1 MTYMPD
7 FPLLLFDF
15 ADAQGRP
22 QRLCFREPIQ
32 VIAAHT
38 LAEVRLALEA
48 VAQAARAGRYAAGF
62 VAYEAAPAFE
72 PALRVRPP
80 VGALPLLWFGVFDA
94 PQPAPALPPGPFALS
109 EWQPTVSRTAYAAA
123 IDTVREAI
131 ARGDTYQ
138 ANYTMRLRAQFSG
151 DDLAFYEQLRAAQ
164 AASYSAY
171 LNLGR
176 YRILSASPELFF
188 HWDGAQ
194 LTSRPMK
201 GTAPRGRWPA
211 EDEAFATW
219 LAASEKNR
227 AENLMIVDLLRNDIG
242 RVARVGSVA
251 VPALFAIERYRT
263 VHQMTSTITAQTRPG
278 TDLASLFD
286 ALFPCGSITGAPKIE
301 TMKLLAKL
309 EDTPRG
315 VYCGAIGLV
324 APGGAATFN
333 VAIRTVTLDTAS
345 GAAEYG
351 VGGGITWDST
361 AADEYAEALLKAALL
376 RERWPAFELLETLR
390 LEYGDY
396 ALRERHTT
404 RLAES
409 ARYFNIPLDLPA
421 IDAALDAAARAAG
434 PGMWRVRLLVDQQGV
449 PRAEHQP
456 LPPAPAAPQPVRW
469 SRTPVSASDR
479 FLFHKTTH
487 RTMYDTR
494 RAEAPDAFDVL
505 LWNEEEEATEFTIG
519 NLVAE
524 IAGQMFTPPLNCG
537 LLPGTMRAEL
547 LARGEVRE
555 RVLTRAE
562 VAAATRLWL
571 VNSVR
576 GWVPVQ
582 LREPAP

>member
-1 MTYMPD
+1 MPE

-22 QRLCFREPIQ
+22 QRLCFREPVQ

-38 LAEVRLALEA
+38 SAEVRPALDV
-48 VAQAARAGRYAAGF
+48 VAAAARAGRYAAGF

-72 PALRVRPP
+72 PAFRVHPP
-80 VGALPLLWFGVFDA
+80 TNDLPLLWFGIFDA
-94 PQPAPALPPGPFALS
+94 PQPAPAFAPGPFALS
-109 EWQPTVSRTAYAAA
+109 EWQPTVSRPAYAAA
-123 IDTVREAI
+123 IGAVREAI

-211 EDEAFATW
+211 EDEELAAW

-242 RVARVGSVA
+242 RVAQVGSVA

-278 TDLASLFD
+278 TDLAGLFG

-301 TMKLLAKL
+301 TMKLLAEL

-324 APGGAATFN
+324 APGGSATFN
-333 VAIRTVTLDTAS
+333 VAIRTVTLDMES

-361 AADEYAEALLKAALL
+361 AADEYAEALLKAAPL
-376 RERWPAFELLETLR
+376 RERWPAFALLETLR
-390 LEYGDY
+390 LPMTWLGILLFFVYTGAEVGVGNWVFS
-396 ALRERHTT
+396 LLTEER
-404 RLAES
+404 
-409 ARYFNIPLDLPA
+409 
-421 IDAALDAAARAAG
+421 
-434 PGMWRVRLLVDQQGV
+434 GV
-449 PRAEHQP
+449 
-456 LPPAPAAPQPVRW
+456 
-469 SRTPVSASDR
+469 ST
-479 FLFHKTTH
+479 
-487 RTMYDTR
+487 
-494 RAEAPDAFDVL
+494 
-505 LWNEEEEATEFTIG
+505 
-519 NLVAE
+519 E
-524 IAGQMFTPPLNCG
+524 IAGTWVSLYWASLTLGRIVFGVVVGRVSPTTLLRGSMIAAAVGALMIWLNFANWLTFGGIALMGIAFAPQFPLLISATPGFLGARHADNG
-537 LLPGTMRAEL
+537 VGLEVASASVGGALLPSLIGVLAAAYGLEVLGPSLLVMTLAMAGLFEL
-547 LARGEVRE
+547 LARRM
-555 RVLTRAE
+555 R
-562 VAAATRLWL
+562 
-571 VNSVR
+571 
-576 GWVPVQ
+576 
-582 LREPAP
+582 